1 MPVFDNLYL
10 DMNGIIHQCSHP
22 DDNAPSPSERDML
35 LSIFAYIDRIVK
47 QIVRPQKVL
56 YIAVDGVAPR
66 AKLNQQRSRRF
77 AAAKEASSS
86 GGGEED
92 VDGFDRNCITPGT
105 SFMARIGDKLRGFIR
120 WKIGQDPAW
129 SHLKV
134 VYSGANVPG
143 EGEHKIM
150 QYIRANRETAS
161 NTPPTRHCMY
171 GNDADLIMLGLCTH
185 EPYFTLLREIIDFGA
200 NARQRDTP
208 VNARSTVFRQS
219 QSSDFQLLHISILR
233 EYIQLEFCCSP
244 PASYASHID
253 ARTCVGPRARKTG
266 ASGGPGRNE
275 LGIAWRQGVS
285 GRSVDLER
293 LVDDFVFLTFFVGN
307 DFLPHSPS
315 LDIGEHAFNRVFDA
329 YKRQLATWPPG
340 DYLTDAGDIANAHRL
355 QRFISELGAM
365 EPAILAD
372 RRREAEREQRRFSRS
387 LTSKPLPDGADNVA
401 TALAPGLTNS
411 DREKY
416 YLSTLGISSLVD
428 QQLVDA
434 GIATDSKT
442 MMLNWNSARDPS
454 TGNTYFYN
462 VTTKETAWMCPVRV
476 PKDVMIN
483 GTKLV
488 RCSQNVINRLSAA
501 FVEGLA
507 WCLAY
512 YVKGCVDWRWFFP
525 CHYCPML
532 SDVVD
537 VATALADAHFEV
549 SAPLRPLEQLMSCL
563 PPASARLLPR
573 PHRALMLEESSPLH
587 EFYPS
592 DFDVDM
598 EGKRNPWEGVNLLPF
613 IEVDRLLNVVEA
625 TCKDSALAADERKRS
640 LFGRSV
646 IFSVEATIAT
656 KHRPAVTPVT
666 ATDVEA
672 SLEDGG
678 DIVGV
683 LESDE
688 HPYIENPWLI
698 YGPPLRAVLKPGCS
712 SPMPGFPS
720 LHALPITS
728 VALKAL
734 KLNCFGSP
742 SRYETMCVNLPSPV
756 HAPDEKPNAVS
767 SSVAAALMGKSVFV
781 DWPMTHEAL
790 LVAVTGGGNYYS
802 AGGSETAAVNVRGL
816 DVTATKSFNV
826 ACAAAANRALVGS
839 GNPGDG
845 GVDIGP
851 VDVVLTVRLMQ
862 GLRRDAATGAL
873 KKTYGRKASD
883 IPLQLAL
890 SVPPNAHV
898 EDPRFQET
906 KPGVAT
912 SRFLSGS
919 RVIIQSGPRR
929 GRVGIVHQCEDS
941 RNTVTVELIVED
953 VEPQFG
959 FGIAAALAD
968 KYASASLAATELGVR
983 EDVLAACCGSVLAR
997 DDNRGFTYD
1006 LGLRLCIEDGA
1017 FVALG
1022 FCRAE
1027 RTASDTRACDWSQ
1040 SNDMLTHSDAPRDVR
1055 RGTRFEYSAKAI
1067 RLVATYL
1074 KHFPAVFDAVG
1085 DVLASTS
1092 TDGKAACDVNG
1103 LPPVTFAAASR
1114 IFGHEEPEAC
1124 LLEVCKWLA
1133 GLPTATTARMPIST
1147 RAMSPDA
1154 VAAVQRAATKRAA
1167 IRLRATAG
1175 SESVTLSAIDVRSER
1190 EATDFLSST
1199 RIIDPNAN
1207 LTPPRLGE
1215 RVVTCNADQM
1225 GAPFGHRGT
1234 VIATHAHSGTVDVV
1248 FDTPFVGGTSL
1259 QGACDN
1265 FRGLLCPWSSLLT
1278 MRDPMP
1284 DEQAMSAS
1292 DTIHA
1297 VSSTSPAATRLP
1309 SRLKDNRIAKGP
1321 DGTSGFAI
1329 FRSAGHHRVQPQLNL
1344 APEAIRGLPGILSRT
1359 SLTATVPPVA
1369 PKRRFRGETVPIH
1382 VTPALAASRPQSAIV
1397 LPCAPIIHAQSD
1409 FDVNAPPVHSQLPTA
1424 TTLRTSHLPVPDRL
1438 TSISPSVPQKPA
1450 TPNAPSLNMAP
1461 PLASQ
1466 PLQVWSAST
1475 EDRLAALERKLHQA
1489 VNISATPRPAIE
1501 QQSMD
1506 LSYGYQPSTNPLV
1519 KISDSTGES
1528 SSTFRYVPVPTATR
1542 RMQRNSRT
1550 STASTLML
1558 PSSLLGMAPV
1568 SPSPGRTEDSTDDRA
1583 SDP

>member
-1 MPVFDNLYL
+1 
-10 DMNGIIHQCSHP
+10 
-22 DDNAPSPSERDML
+22 
-35 LSIFAYIDRIVK
+35 
-47 QIVRPQKVL
+47 
-56 YIAVDGVAPR
+56 
-66 AKLNQQRSRRF
+66 
-77 AAAKEASSS
+77 
-86 GGGEED
+86 
-92 VDGFDRNCITPGT
+92 
-105 SFMARIGDKLRGFIR
+105 
-120 WKIGQDPAW
+120 
-129 SHLKV
+129 
-134 VYSGANVPG
+134 
-143 EGEHKIM
+143 
-150 QYIRANRETAS
+150 
-161 NTPPTRHCMY
+161 
-171 GNDADLIMLGLCTH
+171 
-185 EPYFTLLREIIDFGA
+185 
-200 NARQRDTP
+200 
-208 VNARSTVFRQS
+208 
-219 QSSDFQLLHISILR
+219 
-233 EYIQLEFCCSP
+233 
-244 PASYASHID
+244 
-253 ARTCVGPRARKTG
+253 
-266 ASGGPGRNE
+266 
-275 LGIAWRQGVS
+275 
-285 GRSVDLER
+285 
-293 LVDDFVFLTFFVGN
+293 
-307 DFLPHSPS
+307 
-315 LDIGEHAFNRVFDA
+315 
-329 YKRQLATWPPG
+329 
-340 DYLTDAGDIANAHRL
+340 
-355 QRFISELGAM
+355 
-365 EPAILAD
+365 
-372 RRREAEREQRRFSRS
+372 
-387 LTSKPLPDGADNVA
+387 
-401 TALAPGLTNS
+401 
-411 DREKY
+411 
-416 YLSTLGISSLVD
+416 
-428 QQLVDA
+428 
-434 GIATDSKT
+434 
-442 MMLNWNSARDPS
+442 
-454 TGNTYFYN
+454 
-462 VTTKETAWMCPVRV
+462 MCPVGV
-476 PKDVMIN
+476 PKDATTIEP
-483 GTKLV
+483 KLV
-488 RCSQNVINRLSAA
+488 RCSQNVIKRLSAA

-532 SDVVD
+532 SDVVN
-537 VATALADAHFEV
+537 VATALAGAHFEV

-573 PHRALMLEESSPLH
+573 PHRALMLEDSSPLH
-587 EFYPS
+587 DFYPS

-625 TCKDSALAADERKRS
+625 TCQDSALAADERKRS

-646 IFSVEATIAT
+646 IFSVDATIAT
-656 KHRPAVTPVT
+656 KHRPAAAPVT

-678 DIVGV
+678 DIMGV

-688 HPYIENPWLI
+688 HPYIEDPWLI
-698 YGPPLRAVLKPGCS
+698 YGPPLRAALKPGCL

-742 SRYETMCVNLPSPV
+742 SRYETMCLNLPSPV
-756 HAPDEKPNAVS
+756 HAPNEKPNAVS

-816 DVTATKSFNV
+816 DATATKSFNV

-845 GVDIGP
+845 GVDIGA

-873 KKTYGRKASD
+873 KKTYGRKATD

-890 SVPPNAHV
+890 SVPPNAHM

-906 KPGVAT
+906 KAGVAS

-929 GRVGIVHQCEDS
+929 GRVGTVRQSEDS
-941 RNTVTVELIVED
+941 RNTVTVELVVED

-959 FGIAAALAD
+959 LGIAAALAD

-997 DDNRGFTYD
+997 DDDRGYIYD

-1017 FVALG
+1017 FVASG

-1027 RTASDTRACDWSQ
+1027 RTTSDTRACDWSQ
-1040 SNDMLTHSDAPRDVR
+1040 SNDMLTHSDAPRHVR

-1074 KHFPAVFDAVG
+1074 KRFPAVFDAVA

-1092 TDGKAACDVNG
+1092 TGSKAACDVNG
-1103 LPPVTFAAASR
+1103 RPPVTFAAASR

-1133 GLPTATTARMPIST
+1133 GLPTATTARMPITT

-1167 IRLRATAG
+1167 IRSRATAA
-1175 SESVTLSAIDVRSER
+1175 SESVTLSATDVRSEM
-1190 EATDFLSST
+1190 EATDFLSSA

-1215 RVVTCNADQM
+1215 RVVTCNVDQL

-1278 MRDPMP
+1278 MRDPTL
-1284 DEQAMSAS
+1284 DEEAMSAS
-1292 DTIHA
+1292 DAIHA
-1297 VSSTSPAATRLP
+1297 VSSTSPPAAKLT
-1309 SRLKDNRIAKGP
+1309 SRLKDHRIAKGP

-1329 FRSAGHHRVQPQLNL
+1329 PRSAGHHRVQPQMNS
-1344 APEAIRGLPGILSRT
+1344 APEAIIRGRPGVLSRT
-1359 SLTATVPPVA
+1359 SLTATVPPPVA
-1369 PKRRFRGETVPIH
+1369 PKRRFGDETAPIH
-1382 VTPALAASRPQSAIV
+1382 VTPALAKSQPLIQPESALV
-1397 LPCAPIIHAQSD
+1397 VPCAPIIQAQSD
-1409 FDVNAPPVHSQLPTA
+1409 FEVNAPPVHPQRPTA
-1424 TTLRTSHLPVPDRL
+1424 TTLKTSHRPAPDTL
-1438 TSISPSVPQKPA
+1438 TSISSSVPQKLVAPK
-1450 TPNAPSLNMAP
+1450 APSLNLAP
-1461 PLASQ
+1461 PLAAR
-1466 PLQVWSAST
+1466 PCQVWSAST

-1489 VNISATPRPAIE
+1489 VNVSATTRPAIE
-1501 QQSMD
+1501 QQPTG

-1519 KISDSTGES
+1519 NSDSTGES

-1550 STASTLML
+1550 VIASTLML
-1558 PSSLLGMAPV
+1558 PSSLLGMGPV
-1568 SPSPGRTEDSTDDRA
+1568 TPSSGRPEGSTDDSA
-1583 SDP
+1583 PDS